1 MRFNFNERKKAKN
14 IEDIDSEYVNVIQ
27 QRYLEQQL
35 MPYLKIGYGFIEL
48 KENAPKQMEEVF
60 NEYIKY
66 SCAII
71 DYQEL
76 SGEEWH

>member
-1 MRFNFNERKKAKN
+1 MRFNFKERKKAKN
-14 IEDIDSEYVNVIQ
+14 IEDIDNEYVNVIQ

-35 MPYLKIGYGFIEL
+35 RPYLKIGYGFIEL

-66 SCAII
+66 SCAIL